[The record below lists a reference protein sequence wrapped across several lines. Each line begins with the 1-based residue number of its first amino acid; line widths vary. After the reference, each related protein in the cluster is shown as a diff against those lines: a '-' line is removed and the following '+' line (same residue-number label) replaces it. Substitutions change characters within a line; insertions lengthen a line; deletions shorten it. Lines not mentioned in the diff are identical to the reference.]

1 MLKAGLHVE
10 PEAYDSV
17 TMFFSDVVGFTTL
30 SQRSTPLQVVALLN
44 DLYTLFD
51 GIIDEHDVYK
61 VSFMLHI
68 TSN

>member
-1 MLKAGLHVE
+1 MHVE

-44 DLYTLFD
+44 ELYTLFD

-61 VSFMLHI
+61 VMVPFYVAQPSEF
-68 TSN
+68 